1 MQIKTD
7 GWIDERMP
15 LKEHAPAI
23 GPTFGFT
30 AKTLTPI
37 ALNASAVA
45 VAPSPLTASRTSVL
59 PTASAGTRHVACV
72 ELMTLARVD
81 ETAPNLH
88 VAPIPTRVR
97 SGVKPA
103 PAAMALQGWGCVT

>member
-1 MQIKTD
+1 MDTEWLPGQHD
-7 GWIDERMP
+7 
-15 LKEHAPAI
+15 APAM

-30 AKTLTPI
+30 ACTLTPI
-37 ALNASAVA
+37 ALNASAEA

-72 ELMTLARVD
+72 ELMMLARVD
-81 ETAPNLH
+81 AMAPNLH
-88 VAPIPTRVR
+88 VAPTPMRVR

-103 PAAMALQGWGCVT
+103 RDNGTLGGA